1 MITLPV
7 NCSVLAEEEMTYVD
21 GGAMAEVFTYLF
33 GNFFRDQV
41 LSGVRSAVWNSLKQ
55 GSFTP
60 MVSWYQTIDDMS
72 LLGHLAFFI
81 GCSIIYKQIM
91 TEYRK

>member
-1 MITLPV
+1 MMTLPA
-7 NCSVLAEEEMTYVD
+7 NCSLLAEEEMTYVE
-21 GGAMAEVFTYLF
+21 GGAAAEVFNYLF

-72 LLGHLAFFI
+72 LFGHLAFFI
-81 GCSIIYKQIM
+81 GCMVLYNQIKV
-91 TEYRK
+91 EYAK